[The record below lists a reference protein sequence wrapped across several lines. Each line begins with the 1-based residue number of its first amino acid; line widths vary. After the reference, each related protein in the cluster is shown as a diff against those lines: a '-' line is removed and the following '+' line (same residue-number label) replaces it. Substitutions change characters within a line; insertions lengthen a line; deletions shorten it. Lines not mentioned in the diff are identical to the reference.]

1 MSVSLGQPWM
11 TLGGW
16 AFSHWGI
23 RGLEC
28 PPLPWLMTEALS
40 LERVKT
46 VSGNG
51 LPQTQLRAKI
61 QEPLLQKDE
70 INRVPEV

>member
-1 MSVSLGQPWM
+1 MESLRNNQIPR
-11 TLGGW
+11 
-16 AFSHWGI
+16 A
-23 RGLEC
+23 
-28 PPLPWLMTEALS
+28 PLPLLIGRRLPCPLLWLMTEALS
-40 LERVKT
+40 LKRVKT

-51 LPQTQLRAKI
+51 LLQTLLRAKI